1 MHKIV
6 FKVFS
11 NNNTYSN
18 CLKELRK
25 VGFVPL
31 YFRRNNG
38 IEEYVTIYNSND
50 INEIKEAIADFA
62 YLISK
67 QGKSGGY
74 DFAKIYKIEDKY
86 IGKIAGGSLG
96 ALLGFQFAGIPG
108 LILGTLGGIFLGE
121 LFDIEYGQ
129 NLVGLVNW
137 PIQLTS

>member
-1 MHKIV
+1 MYKVV

-11 NNNTYSN
+11 NNSYINS
-18 CLKELRK
+18 LRELRK
-25 VGFVPL
+25 AGFIPI

-38 IEEYVTIYNSND
+38 IEEYTTLYNSND
-50 INEIKEAIADFA
+50 INEIKEAIVDFA

-74 DFAKIYKIEDKY
+74 DFAKIYKVEDKY

-96 ALLGFQFAGIPG
+96 ALLGFQFAGIAG

-129 NLVGLVNW
+129 TLVGLVNW
-137 PIQLTS
+137 PTQLVS